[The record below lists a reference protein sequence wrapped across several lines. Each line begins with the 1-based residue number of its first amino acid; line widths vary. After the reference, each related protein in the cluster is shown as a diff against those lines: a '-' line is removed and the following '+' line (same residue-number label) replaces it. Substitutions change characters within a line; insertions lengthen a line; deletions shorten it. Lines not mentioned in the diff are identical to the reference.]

1 MAAQYLIDGFPIE
14 LLGGD
19 AGMTCDKWVGTVL
32 KVLITKLQSITKKND
47 INIFVL
53 SILSVQSSDK
63 STLLNMMF
71 GVRFRSSVGQ
81 CTRGVNIQLI
91 KVEDRDEY
99 DYMLLMDTEG
109 IHPMIIQSKLFF
121 LAI

>member
-19 AGMTCDKWVGTVL
+19 AGMTCDKWVG
-32 KVLITKLQSITKKND
+32 
-47 INIFVL
+47 
-53 SILSVQSSDK
+53 VQSSDK
-63 STLLNMMF
+63 STLLNMML
-71 GVRFRSSVGQ
+71 GVRFRSSAGQ

-109 IHPMIIQSKLFF
+109 NDKETP
-121 LAI
+121 